1 MREHGRMATE
11 DRGSGGLRD
20 LIDEYGGKALRYS
33 SVSIMGVLIT
43 QILIV
48 VLYNGVGLAAW
59 VTNFIA
65 VTISSIPAYMLNRA
79 WVWNK
84 HSSHSMTREVL
95 PFWGMALLGL
105 VISTIAVAI
114 VSQYTDAVIAISL
127 TNIASFGVL
136 WVGKFL
142 ILEKWMFKAE
152 HPIAASEPWVAA
164 DPTEGHAS

>member
-1 MREHGRMATE
+1 MRDHGRMAT
-11 DRGSGGLRD
+11 DDSPRGLRG
-20 LIDEYGGKALRYS
+20 LIDQYGGKALRYS
-33 SVSIMGVLIT
+33 SVSFMGLVIT

-48 VLYNGVGLAAW
+48 VLYNGLGLEAW

-84 HSSHSMTREVL
+84 HASHSMTREVL

-105 VISTIAVAI
+105 ILSTIGVAI
-114 VSQYTDAVIAISL
+114 VSQYTDATIAISL
-127 TNIASFGVL
+127 TNIAAFGVL

-142 ILEKWMFKAE
+142 VLENWMFKVD

-164 DPTEGHAS
+164 DPSEGHTS

>member
-1 MREHGRMATE
+1 MASK
-11 DRGSGGLRD
+11 DGASSSLRD
-20 LIDEYGGKALRYS
+20 LIDKYGGKAWRYS
-33 SVSIMGVLIT
+33 SVSIMGVVIT

-48 VLYNGVGLAAW
+48 VLYNGMGLQAW
-59 VTNFIA
+59 VTNFVA

-84 HSSHSMTREVL
+84 HAGHSMTREVL

-105 VISTIAVAI
+105 LLSTIAVAI
-114 VSQYTDAVIAISL
+114 VSQYTDATIAISL
-127 TNIASFGVL
+127 ANIASFGVL

-142 ILEKWMFKAE
+142 VLEKWMFVD

-164 DPTEGHAS
+164 DPTEGNAS

>member
-1 MREHGRMATE
+1 MTT
-11 DRGSGGLRD
+11 DNDSRGSLRD
-20 LIDEYGGKALRYS
+20 LIDKYGGKVLRYS
-33 SVSIMGVLIT
+33 SVSFMGLVIT

-65 VTISSIPAYMLNRA
+65 VTLSSIPAYMLNRA
-79 WVWNK
+79 WVWDK

-105 VISTIAVAI
+105 LISTIGVAI
-114 VSQYTDAVIAISL
+114 VSQYTDATIAISI

-142 ILEKWMFKAE
+142 VLEKWMFKVD

-164 DPTEGHAS
+164 DPTEGHAQ